1 MNTYIIGIISFL
13 AGYFAE
19 KIMDMLL
26 QKLTIWRKA
35 MSNKKRY
42 KGFLETHYIDIQP
55 QIRVFP
61 YFMPQNIK
69 IKNDEKKEQY
79 IAIPK
84 EYKNDNRMDESFH
97 RQDVLFKPLSIPGLP
112 DEKVREAIEAA
123 RETIARKFLSR
134 EDGLCFNG
142 KKYGISYA
150 DGFSRTT
157 DSSENPI
164 LHIEV
169 FKTDHYTSHVVSEAV
184 RHLNINQNTITFDT
198 LNSELNWLRTSLGIS
213 IIVVL
218 KSTNEII
225 LTHRSPS
232 ASYSGGKSWIYVSA
246 TETLTET
253 DIDSYTQQIDL
264 LLCLER
270 GILEELGIPREM
282 YIESSVRFYDS
293 FFETHFL
300 QDGIVA
306 SIELKDTIT
315 FDNIV
320 ALPAK
325 DKQME
330 VKDMFTLPN
339 TRKAIADF
347 TSMNRDS
354 MRKQTIYAL
363 ETYAAR
369 L

>member
-1 MNTYIIGIISFL
+1 MNAFVIGVISFL

-19 KIMDMLL
+19 KTMDLLL
-26 QKLTIWRKA
+26 QKLSVWRKA
-35 MSNKKRY
+35 VSNKKRY
-42 KGFLETHYIDIQP
+42 KDISDTHYMDIQP

-61 YFMPQNIK
+61 YFMPQNVK

-79 IAIPK
+79 IAIPEELK
-84 EYKNDNRMDESFH
+84 DDTRLDESYP
-97 RQDVLFKPLSIPGLP
+97 RQDVFFRPLTIPGLP
-112 DEKVREAIEAA
+112 DEKVREAIEIA
-123 RETIARKFLSR
+123 RGTIAREFLSR
-134 EDGLCFNG
+134 KDGLYFNG
-142 KKYGISYA
+142 KQYGVLYA

-157 DSSENPI
+157 DSSESPI

-169 FKTDHYTSHVVSEAV
+169 FETDYYTSHVVSEAV
-184 RHLNINQNTITFDT
+184 HILQMNQDIISFDT

-232 ASYSGGKSWIYVSA
+232 ASYSDGKSWIYVSA

-282 YIESSVRFYDS
+282 YIESSARFYDS

-315 FDNIV
+315 FNSIV

-339 TRKAIADF
+339 TKKAIDDF
-347 TSMNRDS
+347 INTNRDG